1 MALSSCA
8 ISSGYSLD
16 CKDSMGGIKSVYFSV
31 FENVSGVTSSAGT
44 ATAIAKANGG
54 RFYKYNLQR
63 ATAMWEEVYTD
74 DPAQGTQFHVQNLNI
89 VLNKMMAATSV
100 QIKTLAQNRLMA
112 VVEDKNG
119 KYWLLGQE
127 NGLDRSGGKS
137 GSGTAGGDRNGY
149 EINFTTDNKEM
160 ALEVSSG
167 IISGLETP

>member
-31 FENVSGVTSSAGT
+31 FENVSGVTESSGT

-54 RFYKYNLQR
+54 RFYKFNLQR
-63 ATAMWEEVYTD
+63 ATAGWEETYTD
-74 DPAQGTQFHVQNLNI
+74 DPATGTSFHVQALNL
-89 VLNKMMAATSV
+89 VFNKMQASTSQ
-100 QIKTLAQNRLMA
+100 QIKSLAQNRLMA

-127 NGLDRSGGKS
+127 NGLERTGGKA
-137 GSGTAGGDRNGY
+137 GSGVAGGDRNGY
-149 EINFTTDNKEM
+149 EVNFTTDNKNP

-167 IISGLETP
+167 IITGLETP

>member
-8 ISSGYSLD
+8 LSSGYSLD
-16 CKDSMGGIKSVYFSV
+16 CRDSIGGIKSVYFAV
-31 FENVSGVTSSAGT
+31 FENVSGVTESSGT

-54 RFYKYNLQR
+54 RFYKFNLTR
-63 ATAMWEEVYTD
+63 ATGFWNEVYTD
-74 DPAQGTQFHVQNLNI
+74 DSATGTSYQVQNLTI
-89 VLNKMMAATSV
+89 ILNKMMAATSV

-112 VVEDKNG
+112 VVEDRNG

-127 NGLDRSGGKS
+127 SGLERAGGQA
-137 GSGTAGGDRNGY
+137 GSGTAAGDRNGY
-149 EINFTTDNKEM
+149 ELNFTTDNKAL